1 MLLKMVISHLIVGC
15 VNTQELARQNR
26 NRCFRDMVPA
36 VDDFKTLIK
45 IWQMI
50 PPHEAYVVL
59 SIQNTYYIQRTIAER
74 WREYKID
81 IRPCG

>member
-1 MLLKMVISHLIVGC
+1 MLLKMVISDPIVGC
-15 VNTQELARQNR
+15 VNTQELARKTAI
-26 NRCFRDMVPA
+26 DVLETMPA

-59 SIQNTYYIQRTIAER
+59 SIQNTYIFKEQ
-74 WREYKID
+74 
-81 IRPCG
+81 